1 MTVTADRAID
11 AYQGALGRATRRLL
25 SLQSDQGWWK
35 GELETNVTIDAEDI
49 FLRHFLGLLDPA
61 AVAATAKW
69 IRGHQRPDGS
79 WATYFGGPGDLSTSV
94 EAYIGLRI
102 AGDPPGAEHMARAAA
117 FIRGAGGAEQ
127 SRVFTRMW
135 LSLIGLWSWKGVPTL
150 PPEQILLPPRAP
162 LSVYSFGC
170 WARQTIVALSVVT
183 ALEPSRPVGFGIDE
197 LLSGGPSPSVASDLW
212 GRVFVLVDRAA
223 HAYARRPVGLLRR
236 QALRT
241 AERWIVERQ
250 ERDGSWGGI
259 QPPWV
264 WSIVALHALG
274 YPLDDPV
281 LARAIG
287 GLDNFTIE
295 DDEGRRLE
303 ACQSPVWD
311 TALSVLALLD
321 AGVDPEDRAI
331 VRACEWLSAQQVG
344 TRGDWAVRRP
354 ELPPGGFAFEFAN
367 ENYPD
372 VDDTAVIVLALRRAG
387 HDPTDSAG
395 RGLEWMLG
403 MQSKSGGFGAFDV
416 DNESRLA
423 AKLAFCD
430 FGAVTDP
437 PSSDVTAHVL
447 ETLAYEGRAAD
458 GPATHALSWLLRQQE
473 RDGSWFG
480 RWGAN
485 YIYGTGA
492 ALPALAACGLADHES
507 AAAAVGWLEQV
518 QNPGGGFG
526 EDLRSY
532 RDRSWSGRG
541 VSTASQT
548 AWALL
553 GLHAAGA
560 GESPTA
566 MSAVEW
572 LVETQQRSGG
582 WDEPHFT
589 GTGFPG
595 DFYLRY
601 HLYRDVFPV
610 MALGRILGA
619 AR

>member
-1 MTVTADRAID
+1 MT
-11 AYQGALGRATRRLL
+11 
-25 SLQSDQGWWK
+25 
-35 GELETNVTIDAEDI
+35 
-49 FLRHFLGLLDPA
+49 
-61 AVAATAKW
+61 
-69 IRGHQRPDGS
+69 
-79 WATYFGGPGDLSTSV
+79 
-94 EAYIGLRI
+94 
-102 AGDPPGAEHMARAAA
+102 RAAA
-117 FIRGAGGAEQ
+117 FIREAGGAEQ

-197 LLSGGPSPSVASDLW
+197 VLSGGPSPSVASDLW
-212 GRVFVLVDRAA
+212 GKVFVLVDRAA

-274 YPLDDPV
+274 YPLDHPV
-281 LARAIG
+281 LARAID

-321 AGVDPEDRAI
+321 AGVDPERPGDRPR
-331 VRACEWLSAQQVG
+331 VRVAVG
-344 TRGDWAVRRP
+344 AGGRHARRLGGAPARARPGRLRVRVRER
-354 ELPPGGFAFEFAN
+354 ELPRRRRHGSDRPRAA
-367 ENYPD
+367 
-372 VDDTAVIVLALRRAG
+372 ARRARPDRRG
-387 HDPTDSAG
+387 RPRRSSGCSGCRASRAASA
-395 RGLEWMLG
+395 R
-403 MQSKSGGFGAFDV
+403 STSTTRAA
-416 DNESRLA
+416 SA

-458 GPATHALSWLLRQQE
+458 GPATRALSWLLRQQE

-492 ALPALAACGLADHES
+492 VLPALAACGLADHES
-507 AAAAVGWLEQV
+507 VAAAVGWLEQV

-532 RDRSWSGRG
+532 QRPLLERPRRVDRVADG
-541 VSTASQT
+541 
-548 AWALL
+548 
-553 GLHAAGA
+553 
-560 GESPTA
+560 
-566 MSAVEW
+566 
-572 LVETQQRSGG
+572 
-582 WDEPHFT
+582 
-589 GTGFPG
+589 
-595 DFYLRY
+595 
-601 HLYRDVFPV
+601 
-610 MALGRILGA
+610 LGA
-619 AR
+619 ARASRRRRGREPRSDERGANGSSRRSSAAEAGTSRTSRAPASRATSISTTTSTGTCSR